1 MLLLNHHDIASL
13 LDLDEYISAVEQAF
27 RLHAEG
33 KALKT
38 GLLHVN
44 AREGEFH
51 VKAGGLQLTKTYFG
65 LKVNGGF
72 FQNQVR
78 FGMPNIQGAIYL
90 ADAENGSPL
99 ALMDSREITMKRTG
113 AATAVAANY
122 LARPDASVVTIFGCG
137 TQGRIQLEMLTRVLP
152 IKEAFAFTRNRERAV
167 RFAEEMSAELQIR
180 VRPIAIADL
189 DDDDIQASDVFVTC
203 TPAKQYFL
211 RKEYVCPGTF
221 NAAVGADS
229 PDKQELEPA
238 LLASSKV
245 VVDILDQC
253 ERVGELHHAIAG
265 GLMTR
270 ESVHAE
276 LGEIIAGK
284 KLGRTSDEEI
294 TIFDSTGTALQ
305 DIAAAAAIY
314 EKATAIG
321 IGTQFNLS
329 GSQSDFSPNEKE
341 AMAHKLF

>member
-1 MLLLNHHDIASL
+1 MMLLLNHHDIASL
-13 LDLDEYISAVEQAF
+13 LDLDDYISVVEQAF
-27 RLHAEG
+27 KLHAEG

-44 AREGEFH
+44 ARDGEFH
-51 VKAGGLQLTKTYFG
+51 VKAGGLQLRKTYFG
-65 LKVNGGF
+65 VKVNGGF
-72 FQNQVR
+72 FQNQHR

-90 ADAENGSPL
+90 ADAENGLPL

-113 AATAVAANY
+113 AATAVAAKY
-122 LARPDASVVTIFGCG
+122 LARPGASVVTIFGCG
-137 TQGRIQLEMLTRVLP
+137 TQGRIQLEALTRVLP
-152 IKEAFAFTRNRERAV
+152 IKEAFAYSRNREKAT
-167 RFAEEMSAELQIR
+167 RFAEEVSGELQIR
-180 VRPIAIADL
+180 IRPVADL

-203 TPAKQYFL
+203 TPAKRYFL
-211 RKEYVCPGTF
+211 RKEHVRPGTF
-221 NAAVGADS
+221 IAAVGADS
-229 PDKQELEPA
+229 PDKRELEPA

-253 ERVGELHHAIAG
+253 ERVGELHHAIAA

-284 KLGRTSDEEI
+284 KPGRTSAEEI

-321 IGTQFNLS
+321 TGTHFNLS
-329 GSQSDFSPNEKE
+329 GIQSDFPHNEEE
-341 AMAHKLF
+341 AAVHELF